1 MTMKTTNIITDIVR
15 LDIDKD
21 ISDLPQEVI
30 AAISKN
36 PTLKWIK
43 FVLTDDAP
51 NANNQRIPKEEFSNL
66 VQTGI
71 HMPIKMSQGYIRDG
85 HEYAVPIGS
94 ITSLIERDS
103 FVEGIAGLWAKE
115 YPGEIDLLRDMAATD
130 EKPQLSWE
138 ILYGDSSM
146 DDGGVESFADTS
158 LAAATVVGV
167 PAYEGRTPIT
177 LMASKDSNADYKIK
191 MEEFDKMEEKLKV
204 LQDRVDE
211 LKETNETL
219 ESSVTT
225 LQEANE
231 TLQGEFDSITAEKEE
246 LAEFKAEIEATTE
259 RAEKLEAIVKL
270 FSESGVDFPEDYLED
285 EDRREKLLAM
295 DFSQLEFLMQDL
307 SIFASSEE
315 DDEDEEDSEEEASKK
330 HLGSKITLNPK
341 SKGRAKDLT
350 PSEIAKAM
358 RDEKRE

>member
-1 MTMKTTNIITDIVR
+1 MKTTNIVTDIVK
-15 LDIDKD
+15 LNIDED
-21 ISDLPQEVI
+21 ISDLPKEVL

-51 NANNQRIPKEEFSNL
+51 NANNQRIPREEFSNL
-66 VQTGI
+66 VTTGI

-94 ITSLIERDS
+94 ITSLIERDR

-115 YPGEIDLLRDMAATD
+115 YPGEIGLLRDMAATD
-130 EKPQLSWE
+130 QKPQLSWE
-138 ILYGDSSM
+138 ILYGDSTM
-146 DDGGVESFADTS
+146 TDDGVESFAETS
-158 LAAATVVGV
+158 LAAATVVGM

-177 LMASKDSNADYKIK
+177 IMASKDSDADYKIK
-191 MEEFDKMEEKLKV
+191 TEEFDKMEEKLKE

-211 LKETNETL
+211 LKADNETL
-219 ESSVTT
+219 ADSVTS
-225 LQEANE
+225 LKEANE
-231 TLQGEFDSITAEKEE
+231 TLQGEFDSLSAEKEE
-246 LAEFKAEIEATTE
+246 LAEFKAEIEATKE
-259 RAEKLEAIVKL
+259 REEKLEALVKL
-270 FSESGVDFPEDYLED
+270 FSESGVEFPEDYLED

-307 SIFASSEE
+307 SIFAADEG
-315 DDEDEEDSEEEASKK
+315 DEDEEDNEEEAGKK
-330 HLGSKITLNPK
+330 HIGSKITLNPK
-341 SKGRAKDLT
+341 GKRVKNMT

-358 RDEKRE
+358 RDEKKE

>member
-1 MTMKTTNIITDIVR
+1 MTMKTTNIVTDIVK
-15 LDIDKD
+15 LNIDED
-21 ISDLPQEVI
+21 ISYLSKEVL

-51 NANNQRIPKEEFSNL
+51 NANNQRIPREEFSNL

-94 ITSLIERDS
+94 ITSLIERDR

-115 YPGEIDLLRDMAATD
+115 YPGEIGLLRDMASTD

-138 ILYGDSSM
+138 ILYGDSTM
-146 DDGGVESFADTS
+146 TDDGIESFVDTS

-177 LMASKDSNADYKIK
+177 LMASKDSDADYKIK
-191 MEEFDKMEEKLKV
+191 TEEFDKMEEKLKV

-211 LKETNETL
+211 LKEANETL
-219 ESSVTT
+219 ESSVTS
-225 LQEANE
+225 LKEANE
-231 TLQGEFDSITAEKEE
+231 TLQGEFDSISVEREE
-246 LAEFKAEIEATTE
+246 LAEFKAEIEATKE
-259 RAEKLEAIVKL
+259 REEKLEALVKL
-270 FSESGVDFPEDYLED
+270 FSESGVEFPEDYLDD

-307 SIFASSEE
+307 SIFAASEE
-315 DDEDEEDSEEEASKK
+315 DDEDEEDNEEEASKK

-341 SKGRAKDLT
+341 GKRAKEMT

>member
-1 MTMKTTNIITDIVR
+1 MTMKTTNIITDIVK

-21 ISDLPQEVI
+21 ISDLPKEVL
-30 AAISKN
+30 AAITKN

-51 NANNQRIPKEEFSNL
+51 NANKQRIPKEEFSNL

-94 ITSLIERDS
+94 ITSLIERDR
-103 FVEGIAGLWAKE
+103 FVEGIAGLWARE
-115 YPGEIDLLRDMAATD
+115 YPGEVELLQDMSSTE

-138 ILYGDSSM
+138 ILYGDSDVS
-146 DDGGVESFADTS
+146 DGIESFMDTS

-167 PAYEGRTPIT
+167 PAYEGRTPIM
-177 LMASKDSNADYKIK
+177 LMASKNSDADYKIK
-191 MEEFDKMEEKLKV
+191 TEEFDKMEEKLKA

-211 LKETNETL
+211 LKDENETL
-219 ESSVTT
+219 EGSVTS
-225 LQEANE
+225 LKEANE

-246 LAEFKAEIEATTE
+246 LDEFKAEIEATKE
-259 RAEKLEAIVKL
+259 REEKLEALVKL
-270 FSESGVDFPEDYLED
+270 FSESGVDLPEDYLED

-295 DFSQLEFLMQDL
+295 DLSQIQYLMQDI
-307 SIFASSEE
+307 SIFANKDGEEE
-315 DDEDEEDSEEEASKK
+315 DEDKTQEEKASKK

-341 SKGRAKDLT
+341 GKRAKEMT

-358 RDEKRE
+358 RNEKKG

>member
-1 MTMKTTNIITDIVR
+1 MTMKTTNIITDIVK
-15 LDIDKD
+15 LNIDED
-21 ISDLPQEVI
+21 ISDLPKEVL

-51 NANNQRIPKEEFSNL
+51 NANKQRIPREEFNNL

-71 HMPIKMSQGYIRDG
+71 HMPIKMSQGYIREG

-94 ITSLIERDS
+94 ITSLIERDR

-115 YPGEIDLLRDMAATD
+115 YPGEIGLLRDMAGTD

-138 ILYGDSSM
+138 ILYGDSSTN
-146 DDGGVESFADTS
+146 DEGIESFSDTS
-158 LAAATVVGV
+158 LAAATVVGM

-177 LMASKDSNADYKIK
+177 LMASKDSDADYKIK
-191 MEEFDKMEEKLKV
+191 TEEFDKMEETLKA

-211 LKETNETL
+211 LKGEKETL
-219 ESSVTT
+219 EESVDT
-225 LQEANE
+225 LTEANE
-231 TLQGEFDSITAEKEE
+231 TLQGEFDSLSTEKEE
-246 LAEFKAEIEATTE
+246 LSEFKAEIEATKE
-259 RAEKLEAIVKL
+259 REEKLEALVTL
-270 FSESGVDFPEDYLED
+270 FSESGIDLPEDYLED

-295 DFSQLEFLMQDL
+295 DLSQLEFLMQDL
-307 SIFASSEE
+307 SIFASG
-315 DDEDEEDSEEEASKK
+315 EEEENEEGNEEKASKKK
-330 HLGSKITLNPK
+330 HLGSNITLNPK
-341 SKGRAKDLT
+341 GERAKEMT

-358 RDEKRE
+358 RDEKKEE

>member
-1 MTMKTTNIITDIVR
+1 MTMKTTNIITDIVK

-21 ISDLPQEVI
+21 ISDLPQEVV
-30 AAISKN
+30 AAITKN

-51 NANNQRIPKEEFSNL
+51 NANKQRIPKEEFSNL

-94 ITSLIERDS
+94 ITSLIERDR
-103 FVEGIAGLWAKE
+103 FVEGIAGLWARE
-115 YPGEIDLLRDMAATD
+115 YPGEVDLLRDMSSTDD

-138 ILYGDSSM
+138 ILYGDSRV
-146 DDGGVESFADTS
+146 DDGIESFMDTS

-167 PAYEGRTPIT
+167 PAYEGRTPIM
-177 LMASKDSNADYKIK
+177 LMASKNSDADYKIK
-191 MEEFDKMEEKLKV
+191 TEEFDKMEEKLKA
-204 LQDRVDE
+204 LQDRVDVLE
-211 LKETNETL
+211 NEKDTLEGSVTSLKET
-219 ESSVTT
+219 
-225 LQEANE
+225 NE
-231 TLQGEFDSITAEKEE
+231 TLQGEFDSLSAEKEE
-246 LAEFKAEIEATTE
+246 LAEFKAEIEATKE
-259 RAEKLEAIVKL
+259 REEKLEALVKL
-270 FSESGVDFPEDYLED
+270 FSESGVDLPEDYLED

-295 DFSQLEFLMQDL
+295 DLSQIQYLMQDI
-307 SIFASSEE
+307 SIFATKDGEE
-315 DDEDEEDSEEEASKK
+315 EDEENEEKASKK

-341 SKGRAKDLT
+341 GKRAEKMN

-358 RDEKRE
+358 RDEKKE